1 MGPQLRPARPS
12 FECPQGTVPGD
23 CRLDWHPGTV
33 RIDNDATRFFVSN
46 AGTASGQLRT
56 ALSPGSYRLP
66 RNIAADL
73 PRVDL
78 ADAIRLT
85 ALTGEKDS
93 DRFDALAVRVLA
105 RLLDERRLSLDDAL
119 WACQRLRDCREG
131 VDGET
136 GLLSLAKQ
144 RPITP
149 P

>member
-1 MGPQLRPARPS
+1 MGPNSAPRGPRLSAPRGR
-12 FECPQGTVPGD
+12 FPGI

-33 RIDNDATRFFVSN
+33 RIDIDATTFFVSN

-56 ALSPGSYRLP
+56 ALSPGSYRLA

-85 ALTGEKDS
+85 ALTAEKDS
-93 DRFDALAVRVLA
+93 DRFDALAVRALA

-131 VDGET
+131 VDGGT
-136 GLLSLAKQ
+136 GLLSLARQ